1 MKTLGIC
8 HFHGGLTWLGV
19 WFVSAKRS
27 FEVPTRRAMN
37 ETLFGDR
44 VFASAVRSRCRHS
57 WTTVAPKS
65 SVGCPCKR
73 HTVREE
79 HRAVMETGTG
89 AMGLDSKGHQE
100 PPAPAGGDGLTRAFR
115 EQSPANAA
123 EGLGGTVSAGG
134 FGVTSLVQALVQEAS
149 LEAELGSLR
158 AALSPRRPHPPWYC
172 WWARRAWTSG
182 SHSGAQRLSIFIYH
196 LQFSSVAQSC
206 PILCLL
212 VHCQLPEFTQTHV
225 HWVGDGIQPFHPL
238 SSPSP
243 PALNLSQHQG
253 LFPWVSCSH
262 QVTKILKLQLQHQSF
277 QWIFRTDFL

>member
-1 MKTLGIC
+1 M
-8 HFHGGLTWLGV
+8 
-19 WFVSAKRS
+19 SAKRS
-27 FEVPTRRAMN
+27 FEVPTRRAIH

-172 WWARRAWTSG
+172 W
-182 SHSGAQRLSIFIYH
+182 
-196 LQFSSVAQSC
+196 
-206 PILCLL
+206 
-212 VHCQLPEFTQTHV
+212 
-225 HWVGDGIQPFHPL
+225 
-238 SSPSP
+238 
-243 PALNLSQHQG
+243 
-253 LFPWVSCSH
+253 
-262 QVTKILKLQLQHQSF
+262 
-277 QWIFRTDFL
+277 